1 MWRRIADS
9 VRQTRMPP
17 WSAIVSWALAGG
29 SALAALVR
37 MFGLDRGALLVQLI
51 AFTPYLALGSVL
63 AAVVA
68 GLSRRWWALG
78 AAGLAAVALVG
89 CVAPRALASDRARA
103 AEGTRLEIMSANLR
117 VGGADARS
125 IVDLVRDAQVD
136 VLALQEYTADAEL
149 ALLDAG
155 LADLLPFRE
164 AHPEPGVRGS
174 AIYTRVA
181 FTDGGFRPAAPS
193 NLLQAYATI
202 TLPGAAPVVIES
214 VHPIPPIDAELTAM
228 WEAGIRHQIRADAP
242 GPRRILAGDFNAT
255 FDHHAF
261 RELLDTGYRDA
272 AAEVGKGLTAT
283 WPFYGRRSLVTP
295 RITLDHVLV
304 PAGVGVRDFRAV
316 TIPRT
321 DHRAILATLTI

>member
-1 MWRRIADS
+1 MPNWHCWTPAWPTCCHSGKR
-9 VRQTRMPP
+9 TRSPGCAARP
-17 WSAIVSWALAGG
+17 STPALR
-29 SALAALVR
+29 SPTAA
-37 MFGLDRGALLVQLI
+37 FGA
-51 AFTPYLALGSVL
+51 
-63 AAVVA
+63 
-68 GLSRRWWALG
+68 
-78 AAGLAAVALVG
+78 
-89 CVAPRALASDRARA
+89 
-103 AEGTRLEIMSANLR
+103 
-117 VGGADARS
+117 
-125 IVDLVRDAQVD
+125 
-136 VLALQEYTADAEL
+136 
-149 ALLDAG
+149 
-155 LADLLPFRE
+155 
-164 AHPEPGVRGS
+164 
-174 AIYTRVA
+174 
-181 FTDGGFRPAAPS
+181 AAPS

-316 TIPRT
+316 TIPRS